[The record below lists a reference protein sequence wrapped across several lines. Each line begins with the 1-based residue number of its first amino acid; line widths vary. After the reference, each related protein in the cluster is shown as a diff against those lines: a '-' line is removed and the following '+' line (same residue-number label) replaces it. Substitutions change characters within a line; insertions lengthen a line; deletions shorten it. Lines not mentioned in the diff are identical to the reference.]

1 MVVIIYPLEASYDR
15 AVVEGNSACSSSSSC
30 CVICFS
36 LTVNSLIGIT
46 TCPLAC
52 VCGSIP
58 YIASNY
64 VVFGKMNSDL
74 GYLGILFSP
83 ILRFTICCQRIGHK
97 DDKVYNRTA
106 LHGAALYGNIWSVYI
121 LTKFCCANYN
131 EKDSLGKTALDL
143 ALDINDPDLNV
154 IHVIDSD
161 TGIKYYNSYFASIQ
175 GRKKAAEYFLNL
187 GAKPS
192 RQDNLSPSRQS
203 IRALDGHQQDDESQT
218 SILSRQDNPSASR
231 PAIQVLHEHQE
242 LPQYDESQTSLSI
255 SSAEIVD
262 NSSANYL
269 R

>member
-30 CVICFS
+30 CVICVS
-36 LTVNSLIGIT
+36 LTVNSFIGII

-52 VCGSIP
+52 LCGSIP
-58 YIASNY
+58 YTASNY

-83 ILRFTICCQRIGHK
+83 ILRFTICCQHIGQK

-131 EKDSLGKTALDL
+131 QKDSLGKTALDL

-154 IHVIDSD
+154 IHVIDSE
-161 TGIKYYNSYFASIQ
+161 TGIKYYNSHFASIQ

-192 RQDNLSPSRQS
+192 RQDNLPRSRQA
-203 IRALDGHQQDDESQT
+203 IQALDGHQELPQDDESQ
-218 SILSRQDNPSASR
+218 A
-231 PAIQVLHEHQE
+231 A
-242 LPQYDESQTSLSI
+242 LSI
-255 SSAEIVD
+255 SPAEIVD
-262 NSSANYL
+262 NSSAI
-269 R
+269 

>member
-15 AVVEGNSACSSSSSC
+15 AVVESNSACSSSSSC

-58 YIASNY
+58 YTGSNY

-83 ILRFTICCQRIGHK
+83 ILRFTICCQQIGQK

-131 EKDSLGKTALDL
+131 QKDSLGKTALDL

-154 IHVIDSD
+154 IHVIDSE
-161 TGIKYYNSYFASIQ
+161 TGIKYYNSHFASIQ
-175 GRKKAAEYFLNL
+175 GRKKAAEFFLNL

-192 RQDNLSPSRQS
+192 RQDNLPRSRQA
-203 IRALDGHQQDDESQT
+203 IQALDGHQELPQDDESQ
-218 SILSRQDNPSASR
+218 A
-231 PAIQVLHEHQE
+231 
-242 LPQYDESQTSLSI
+242 SLSI
-255 SSAEIVD
+255 SPAEIVD
-262 NSSANYL
+262 NSSAI
-269 R
+269 